1 MSRLRTLPPATLM
14 RVRRSSTVRL
24 VSTPVRHCDRDPQT
38 YRVCNLNPYAPDIRE
53 AIRAAVRNMIAFL
66 SAEHGLSAVDAYM
79 LCSVAGDLRMH
90 EVVSAGVTTVH
101 VTGVHDLA
109 ASSVRLTCRIMWY
122 VVCKRSC
129 CGDDGLTLTLSPD
142 WYDVH

>member
-1 MSRLRTLPPATLM
+1 MSRLRTLPPVTLM
-14 RVRRSSTVRL
+14 RARRSSIARPALTLVRRL
-24 VSTPVRHCDRDPQT
+24 TGFPGCTEVGIT
-38 YRVCNLNPYAPDIRE
+38 LAPDIRE
-53 AIRAAVRNMIAFL
+53 ATRAAVRNMIAFL
-66 SAEHGLSAVDAYM
+66 GAEHGLSAVDAYM

-129 CGDDGLTLTLSPD
+129 CVDDGLTFTLSPD
-142 WYDVH
+142 WYDVP